1 MKMGAA
7 PSFAAERNE
16 RMSKFNDFAKE
27 FDAAFKAA
35 RDEYAAAYDNLVQAR
50 RVDTDAKAWRPNDTA
65 EDKQLRTATAALDL
79 NRAAAEFKIAGGRI
93 WAEFDVKCKEL
104 RKGLEKAV
112 QKDGLANPEAIDANA
127 LELLKSGVLTV
138 EDYSAFSE
146 KYSGNSTML
155 KLVAKYALEASEKTD
170 DVEDAAALRILSDNC
185 KTGMGTVLRAWNEL
199 EGVASYCSGRGGSS
213 RTAIDPTHI
222 ISMGKW
228 WEELAGQS
236 IENF

>member
-1 MKMGAA
+1 MTKY
-7 PSFAAERNE
+7 NVY
-16 RMSKFNDFAKE
+16 AKQL
-27 FDAAFKAA
+27 DAAFRTA
-35 RDEYAAAYDNLVQAR
+35 RDEYAKSYAELQAAQQANE
-50 RVDTDAKAWRPNDTA
+50 DAGAWRPDDDAAN
-65 EDKQLRTATAALDL
+65 KQLRTATAALDL

-185 KTGMGTVLRAWNEL
+185 KAGMGTVLRAWNEL

>member
-1 MKMGAA
+1 
-7 PSFAAERNE
+7 
-16 RMSKFNDFAKE
+16 MSKYNTYAQQL
-27 FDAAFKAA
+27 DAAFKTA
-35 RDEYAAAYDNLVQAR
+35 RDEYAEAYSSLEQAR
-50 RVDTDAKAWRPNDTA
+50 QADTDAKAWRPNDNE
-65 EDKQLRTATAALDL
+65 EDKRLRIVTAALEL
-79 NRAAAEFKIAGGRI
+79 NKADAAFKIAESRI
-93 WAEFDVKCKEL
+93 WPEFDAKCKEL
-104 RKGLEKAV
+104 RKELEKDV
-112 QKDGLANPEAIDANA
+112 QKNSLANPDAIDANA
-127 LELLKSGVLTV
+127 LELLKSGALTV

-170 DVEDAAALRILSDNC
+170 DVKDAVALRILSNNC

-213 RTAIDPTHI
+213 RSVTTPEHI

-228 WEELAGQS
+228 WEELTGQA

>member
-1 MKMGAA
+1 M
-7 PSFAAERNE
+7 SRYNHFAR
-16 RMSKFNDFAKE
+16 DL
-27 FDAAFKAA
+27 DIAFRAA
-35 RDEYAAAYDNLVQAR
+35 RDEYAAAYDNLEQAR
-50 RVDTDAKAWRPNDTA
+50 QADTDAKAWRPNDNE
-65 EDKQLRTATAALDL
+65 EDKRLRIATAGLEL
-79 NRAAAEFKIAGGRI
+79 NKSDAAFKIAEARI
-93 WAEFDVKCKEL
+93 WSELDMKCKEL
-104 RKGLEKAV
+104 RKELEKDV
-112 QKDGLANPEAIDANA
+112 QKNSLANPDAIDANA
-127 LELLKSGVLTV
+127 LELLKSGALTV

-170 DVEDAAALRILSDNC
+170 DVKAAVALRILSDNC
-185 KTGMGTVLRAWNEL
+185 KTGIGTVLRAWNEL
-199 EGVASYCSGRGGSS
+199 EGLASYCSGRGGSS

>member
-1 MKMGAA
+1 
-7 PSFAAERNE
+7 
-16 RMSKFNDFAKE
+16 MSRYNTYARRLDTTFRS
-27 FDAAFKAA
+27 A

-50 RVDTDAKAWRPNDTA
+50 QADTDAKAWRPNDTA

-79 NRAAAEFKIAGGRI
+79 SKAEVEFKIADGRI
-93 WAEFDVKCKEL
+93 WSEFDMKCKEL
-104 RKGLEKAV
+104 RKELEKDV
-112 QKDGLANPEAIDANA
+112 QKDSLANPDAIDANA
-127 LELLKSGVLTV
+127 LELLKSGALTV
-138 EDYSAFSE
+138 EDY
-146 KYSGNSTML
+146 YSFAERYESNATML
-155 KLVAKYALEASEKTD
+155 RVISKYALDASENAGDTKD
-170 DVEDAAALRILSDNC
+170 KDAAALRILSDNC

-199 EGVASYCSGRGGSS
+199 EGLASYCSGRGGSS

>member
-146 KYSGNSTML
+146 KYSGN
-155 KLVAKYALEASEKTD
+155 
-170 DVEDAAALRILSDNC
+170 VEDAAALRILSDNC
-185 KTGMGTVLRAWNEL
+185 KAGMGTVLRAWNEL

>member
-1 MKMGAA
+1 
-7 PSFAAERNE
+7 
-16 RMSKFNDFAKE
+16 MSRYNKYAREIDI
-27 FDAAFKAA
+27 AFRTA
-35 RDEYAAAYDNLVQAR
+35 RDEYAEAYSSLEQAR
-50 RVDTDAKAWRPNDTA
+50 QADTDAKAWKPNDNEEDKRLRIATA
-65 EDKQLRTATAALDL
+65 ELELNKADAA
-79 NRAAAEFKIAGGRI
+79 FKIAEART
-93 WAEFDVKCKEL
+93 WSEFDIKCKEL
-104 RKGLEKAV
+104 RKELEKDV

-170 DVEDAAALRILSDNC
+170 DVEDAVALRILSNNC

-199 EGVASYCSGRGGSS
+199 EGVASYCSGRGGCS

-228 WEELAGQS
+228 WEELAGQA